1 MAVDKTKLALR
12 KKEKEVE
19 IFRQIA
25 RVISSSLELDEVL
38 KEIVEMAVSLTRA
51 DSCLIL
57 NFFTTCPRINLKLFF
72 LFR

>member
-51 DSCLIL
+51 DSCLIYL
-57 NFFTTCPRINLKLFF
+57 FDEVKKNLF
-72 LFR
+72 